1 MRHTSASSPQR
12 FPARAAFHRTYKT
25 DAYGCRALRLINKRR
40 ISKRERGKKKRER
53 EPLRMCRRALFSRA
67 FSAAFPPAASV
78 SPADRAGAAR
88 PRNVEKRAA
97 GGTYRCEGKRQRRG
111 KGTPHVGLPRDSRT
125 LYKVAPT
132 ILARGRADPSRILE
146 VGRVLRYTEA
156 QDARHYYYLVND
168 TRAVAHTSTSREKR
182 RERGEEGRT
191 KFVGV
196 PWLRGQ
202 TVVLT
207 FAAAACP

>member
-1 MRHTSASSPQR
+1 
-12 FPARAAFHRTYKT
+12 
-25 DAYGCRALRLINKRR
+25 
-40 ISKRERGKKKRER
+40 
-53 EPLRMCRRALFSRA
+53 MCRRALFSRA